1 MKLDEKH
8 VMEALATVQDPDLG
22 RDLVSLNM
30 IKEASVQDEK
40 VHVHVELTTPA
51 CPMKDRIRDD
61 VVKAISDRAQSIGST
76 RPSVEVEFSAE
87 VRGRDGDGS
96 GSPLAGVRHVIAV
109 GAGKGGVG

>member
-1 MKLDEKH
+1 
-8 VMEALATVQDPDLG
+8 
-22 RDLVSLNM
+22 M
-30 IKEASVQDEK
+30 IKEASVKDEK

-61 VVKAISDRAQSIGST
+61 VVKAISDRAQSIGSP
-76 RPSVEVEFSAE
+76 RPSVEVEFSAD

-109 GAGKGGVG
+109 LLEKVVSASPPFPSIWHWVSPGLEPR